1 MLKIEI
7 NGKKYSIDVEG
18 DLKQICTE
26 FAGAICGLHDS
37 LRQSDPASARAFQT
51 AVKALVNDPNTPV
64 WDATSAEGVMIDLS
78 EIKRKGGKGR

>member
-7 NGKKYSIDVEG
+7 NGEKFSIDVEG

-26 FAGAICGLHDS
+26 FAGAICCLHDS

-51 AVKALVNDPNTPV
+51 AVKALVNGPNTPV

-78 EIKRKGGKGR
+78 EIQRKGGKGR